1 MWNFKV
7 VAPVPS
13 PLATTLSVCP
23 SLSLSLWF
31 CLFLWLQWNEPLK
44 RWLRF
49 SLELAPLSRLG
60 SSRLGFIHAKRF
72 LSGSARP
79 RNDGL
84 IHSQNIQKTG
94 SYCNYEIH
102 SLSLSRM
109 HTLCLSFAVPFS
121 VYRFSSQLWQHLIRS
136 FDLISLSLTLY
147 HTHPLCLSTY
157 LCVCSFFFQALNGF
171 LMILTC
177 EGEVFFATHSIE
189 SYLGFH
195 QVSGWQCG
203 VPRGERVRQSG
214 HQFDWF

>member
-1 MWNFKV
+1 M
-7 VAPVPS
+7 
-13 PLATTLSVCP
+13 
-23 SLSLSLWF
+23 
-31 CLFLWLQWNEPLK
+31 
-44 RWLRF
+44 
-49 SLELAPLSRLG
+49 SRLV

-72 LSGSARP
+72 LSGSSRP

-94 SYCNYEIH
+94 SYYNYEIH
-102 SLSLSRM
+102 SLSLSLT
-109 HTLCLSFAVPFS
+109 HTLRLSFAVPFS

-136 FDLISLSLTLY
+136 FDLISTFPTLPLFLSLTLY

-203 VPRGERVRQSG
+203 VPRGERVR
-214 HQFDWF
+214 